1 MDKRWIG
8 ILLILIAG
16 LVCMYYI
23 VDNSTTVG
31 NAISVINDVTIP
43 VPQEMKISVSN
54 RNDVT
59 FLNEN
64 TNESIYINCVD
75 KNPEKAFDKYITSFE
90 NSNNV
95 KMTNR
100 SNSTVQIIDYK
111 NVDSG
116 QNTSFVL
123 FKKVDHA
130 FIMKM
135 NKYSDLEKQDKDMNY
150 IIDNLVHDYKQNKG
164 QFSN

>member
-90 NSNNV
+90 NSNN
-95 KMTNR
+95 
-100 SNSTVQIIDYK
+100 STVQIIDYK

-123 FKKVDHA
+123 FKKVDHT

-164 QFSN
+164 QFTN

>member
-75 KNPEKAFDKYITSFE
+75 KNPEKAFDKYIFSSPPFLLPFTYHGIFGRVFLTE
-90 NSNNV
+90 NE
-95 KMTNR
+95 
-100 SNSTVQIIDYK
+100 VQK
-111 NVDSG
+111 
-116 QNTSFVL
+116 
-123 FKKVDHA
+123 
-130 FIMKM
+130 
-135 NKYSDLEKQDKDMNY
+135 
-150 IIDNLVHDYKQNKG
+150 
-164 QFSN
+164 